1 VQENCEP
8 ALCSV
13 VFVGGAGG
21 SLRAGVTE
29 NPVRLTRSVKDLLT
43 YVSSGGAPAFVWPG
57 GGITYMVDVMRMPAR
72 SFGSVPTP
80 AVVAPIEFTM
90 RLADYAA
97 LGGHMDHVVRLE
109 SVREV
114 TRRTDLIA
122 SPDNPWPTRRGN
134 FRW

>member
-1 VQENCEP
+1 
-8 ALCSV
+8 
-13 VFVGGAGG
+13 
-21 SLRAGVTE
+21 
-29 NPVRLTRSVKDLLT
+29 LTRSVKDLLT